1 MDLRIAKS
9 PEETARKFAEYL
21 IDQHQKSDVLHVAL
35 SGGSTPKILFDLLAT
50 EFKMAI
56 DWNRI
61 HLYWG
66 DERCVQPTDEESN
79 FKMTQDRLLSKVA
92 IPEANI
98 HRVKG
103 EANPEEEADRYGSEI
118 EEHLDKRNGLPVF
131 DIIILGMGS
140 DGHTASIFP
149 HEMELL
155 QSESI
160 CAVANHPESGQK
172 RVSLTGPVINTAK
185 SVCFL
190 VTGEGKKEKVRE
202 IIKEEDSAS
211 DYPAAHIKAKE
222 GELIWFLDD
231 AAAAELN

>member
-9 PEETARKFAEYL
+9 PEETAKEFAEYL
-21 IDQHQKSDVLHVAL
+21 IQQHEKTDVLHVAL

-66 DERCVQPTDEESN
+66 DERCVQPTDDESN
-79 FKMTQDRLLSKVA
+79 FKMTQDRLISKVA
-92 IPEANI
+92 IPEENI

-103 EANPEEEADRYGSEI
+103 ETNPDEEAARYSSEI
-118 EEHLDKRNGLPVF
+118 EKHLEKKNGLPVF

-149 HEMELL
+149 HEIELL
-155 QSESI
+155 ESDAI

-172 RVSLTGPVINTAK
+172 RVTLTGQVINAAK

-202 IIKEEDSAS
+202 IIKKEDSAS
-211 DYPAAHIKAKE
+211 DYPAAHIKVND

-231 AAAAELN
+231 SAAAELN

>member
-9 PEETARKFAEYL
+9 PEETAKNFAEYL
-21 IDQHQKSDVLHVAL
+21 LEQHQKSDVLHVAL
-35 SGGSTPKILFDLLAT
+35 SGGSTPKILFDLLAADY
-50 EFKMAI
+50 KMAI

-61 HLYWG
+61 HFYWG

-103 EANPEEEADRYGSEI
+103 EANPDDEAVRYGSEI
-118 EEHLDKRNGLPVF
+118 EKRLVKKNGIPVF

-155 QSESI
+155 ESEAI

-172 RVSLTGPVINTAK
+172 RVSLTGPVINAAK

-202 IIKEEDSAS
+202 IIKNEGSAS
-211 DYPAAHIKAKE
+211 DYPAAHIKVNE
-222 GELIWFLDD
+222 GELIWFLDE
-231 AAAAELN
+231 AAAQEVK